1 MLLLANNLL
10 TKGNNNDIINYRKG
24 DDNMAKF
31 YTYRQNNS
39 GGYFERDKDVDVI
52 VIIEANDYREANDI
66 AEDIGIY
73 FDGCSKGM
81 DCSCCGDRWS
91 DQWDDDDATDTPTI
105 YGEPIEETEN
115 WIVYYLDGTKKKG

>member
-1 MLLLANNLL
+1 
-10 TKGNNNDIINYRKG
+10 
-24 DDNMAKF
+24 MAKF